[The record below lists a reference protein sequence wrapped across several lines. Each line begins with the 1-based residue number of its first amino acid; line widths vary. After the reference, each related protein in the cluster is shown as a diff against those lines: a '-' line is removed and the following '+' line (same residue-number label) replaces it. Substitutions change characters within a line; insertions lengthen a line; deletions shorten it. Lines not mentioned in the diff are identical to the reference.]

1 MNTLVYYTTLALY
14 LVINVLFVEKY
25 AARVTDYHLLFSL
38 AYLLGAYLSINIILK
53 KVATSFLSTKWLICV
68 GFLFIC
74 IALGI
79 QYKIN
84 PLTIQVDRWSA
95 IHNFLVNLFQG
106 NYPYGS
112 STHLGGYGSPFP
124 VWQMFHIPFY
134 LVGNVGL
141 SIIIVTIAFIA
152 TLYFCHSDK
161 LACVVTILLGI
172 SPAFWYEIAVRSDL
186 ITNILFVTIIAEWLV
201 YKEVRL
207 NNHVISLG
215 IMAGLILS
223 TRFIAIIPICVIYGY
238 EFLKIGWKKQ
248 VVLLLTILATFGLTF
263 LPFVLWEGSTLLFF
277 EYNPFVLQTRQGSW
291 GVLFLFALIAISTT
305 IYIKGNTKYRMAYTG
320 ILLTILVVM
329 AFVEKMWQHNLWTEL
344 FSPAFDITYLS
355 VALPFYIEN
364 IGFSIVLEK
373 NS

>member
-1 MNTLVYYTTLALY
+1 
-14 LVINVLFVEKY
+14 
-25 AARVTDYHLLFSL
+25 
-38 AYLLGAYLSINIILK
+38 
-53 KVATSFLSTKWLICV
+53 
-68 GFLFIC
+68 
-74 IALGI
+74 
-79 QYKIN
+79 
-84 PLTIQVDRWSA
+84 
-95 IHNFLVNLFQG
+95 
-106 NYPYGS
+106 
-112 STHLGGYGSPFP
+112 
-124 VWQMFHIPFY
+124 
-134 LVGNVGL
+134 
-141 SIIIVTIAFIA
+141 
-152 TLYFCHSDK
+152 
-161 LACVVTILLGI
+161 
-172 SPAFWYEIAVRSDL
+172 
-186 ITNILFVTIIAEWLV
+186 
-201 YKEVRL
+201 
-207 NNHVISLG
+207 
-215 IMAGLILS
+215 MAGLILS

-248 VVLLLTILATFGLTF
+248 VVLLLTTLATFGLTF

>member
-112 STHLGGYGSPFP
+112 STHLGGYGSPF
-124 VWQMFHIPFY
+124 
-134 LVGNVGL
+134 
-141 SIIIVTIAFIA
+141 SR
-152 TLYFCHSDK
+152 
-161 LACVVTILLGI
+161 LADV
-172 SPAFWYEIAVRSDL
+172 SYS
-186 ITNILFVTIIAEWLV
+186 
-201 YKEVRL
+201 
-207 NNHVISLG
+207 
-215 IMAGLILS
+215 
-223 TRFIAIIPICVIYGY
+223 
-238 EFLKIGWKKQ
+238 
-248 VVLLLTILATFGLTF
+248 
-263 LPFVLWEGSTLLFF
+263 
-277 EYNPFVLQTRQGSW
+277 
-291 GVLFLFALIAISTT
+291 FLFSWKCWI
-305 IYIKGNTKYRMAYTG
+305 IYYYSYDCFHSNPI
-320 ILLTILVVM
+320 
-329 AFVEKMWQHNLWTEL
+329 F
-344 FSPAFDITYLS
+344 LS
-355 VALPFYIEN
+355 F
-364 IGFSIVLEK
+364 
-373 NS
+373 